1 MKKVFRF
8 TEKQLV
14 DIYTIALDSFVPTE
28 EAINMN
34 KTDYLAID
42 MSSTF
47 FDNISQEGK
56 QQILDYFKNK
66 YNIEVMNASLDTLKE
81 KGLTSSVGGKYV
93 NLKSNGKRGIL
104 LGILNEKIESET
116 EVVIEGYWFSGAV
129 AAAGFRTTI
138 VFKDGQWELQKTG
151 MIWIS

>member
-1 MKKVFRF
+1 MKKIFRF
-8 TEKQLV
+8 NEKELV

-28 EAINMN
+28 EVINMN

-42 MSSTF
+42 MSTTF

-81 KGLTSSVGGKYV
+81 KGLTSNGGKYV
-93 NLKSNGKRGIL
+93 GLISNEKRGIL
-104 LGILNEKIESET
+104 LGILNEKIVSET
-116 EVVIEGYWFSGAV
+116 EVVIEGYWFLTAV
-129 AAAGFRTTI
+129 AAAGFSTTI
-138 VFKDGQWELQKTG
+138 VFKDGQWKLQKTG
-151 MIWIS
+151 MIWVS